1 MTIEIY
7 TSQNC
12 SYCTAAKL
20 LLDSKGMEYIEI
32 DVTFDDGKRNEMMIR
47 SKQRTVP
54 QIFIDGNS
62 VGGFRE
68 LSKLMG

>member
-68 LSKLMG
+68 LSKLIR